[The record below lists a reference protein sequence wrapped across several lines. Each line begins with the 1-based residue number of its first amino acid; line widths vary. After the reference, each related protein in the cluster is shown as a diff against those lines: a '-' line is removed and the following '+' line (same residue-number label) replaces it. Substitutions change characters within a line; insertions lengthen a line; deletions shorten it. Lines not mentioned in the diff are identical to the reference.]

1 MNRALSKAEVN
12 HLRRLIGYV
21 RCEIMQSPDELVA
34 TVQSI
39 CPTIGEISEEGKQRL
54 VESYE
59 KAIAVP
65 KYVRDA
71 IKALEKVIIENQG
84 EILDVNGVIRQNEEI
99 KKALSLIASCNSA
112 VRGDVVDIAQKTIAK
127 VKGWEYG

>member
-1 MNRALSKAEVN
+1 MNRALTKTEVN

-34 TVQSI
+34 TVKS
-39 CPTIGEISEEGKQRL
+39 PYEGKQRL

-71 IKALEKVIIENQG
+71 IRALNMVIIENQG
-84 EILDVNGVIRQNEEI
+84 EILDANEILKQNDKM
-99 KKALSLIASCNSA
+99 KKALTLIASCKKT
-112 VRGDVVDIAQKTIAK
+112 VDGDVVDIAQKTIAK
-127 VKGWEYG
+127 MENKNG

>member
-1 MNRALSKAEVN
+1 MNRALTKAEVN

-21 RCEIMQSPDELVA
+21 RCEILQSPDELVA

-39 CPTIGEISEEGKQRL
+39 CPSIGEISEEGKQRL

-71 IKALEKVIIENQG
+71 IRSLEKVVIENQG
-84 EILDVNGVIRQNEEI
+84 EILDVNGVLRQNEEMG
-99 KKALSLIASCNSA
+99 KALFLIASCNSA
-112 VRGDVVDIAQKTIAK
+112 VSGDVVDIAQKTIAK
-127 VKGWEYG
+127 VRGWKYG

>member
-1 MNRALSKAEVN
+1 MNRALTKAEVN

-21 RCEIMQSPDELVA
+21 RCEILQSPDELVA

-39 CPTIGEISEEGKQRL
+39 CPSIGEISEEGKQRL

-71 IKALEKVIIENQG
+71 IKALNKVVIENQG
-84 EILDVNGVIRQNEEI
+84 EILDVNGILQQNEEMG
-99 KKALSLIASCNSA
+99 KALFLIASCNSA
-112 VRGDVVDIAQKTIAK
+112 VSGDVVDIAQKTIAK
-127 VKGWEYG
+127 VRGWKYG

>member
-1 MNRALSKAEVN
+1 MNRALTKAEVN

-21 RCEIMQSPDELVA
+21 RCEILQNPDELVA
-34 TVQSI
+34 TVQKI
-39 CPTIGEISEEGKQRL
+39 YPAIGEISEKGKQRL

-71 IKALEKVIIENQG
+71 IRALEKVIIENQG
-84 EILDVNGVIRQNEEI
+84 EILDVNGVVRQNEEMS
-99 KKALSLIASCNSA
+99 KALSLIASCNTS

-127 VKGWEYG
+127 VKGWEHG

>member
-1 MNRALSKAEVN
+1 MNRALTKAEVN

-21 RCEIMQSPDELVA
+21 RCELLQSPDELVA
-34 TVQSI
+34 TVQQI
-39 CPTIGEISEEGKQRL
+39 YPAIGEISEEGKRRL
-54 VESYE
+54 VDSYE

-71 IKALEKVIIENQG
+71 IKSLEKVIIENQG
-84 EILDVNGVIRQNEEI
+84 EILDVNGVIRQNEEMRE
-99 KKALSLIASCNSA
+99 ALSLIASCNTS

>member
-21 RCEIMQSPDELVA
+21 RCEILQSPDELIA
-34 TVQSI
+34 TVQNI
-39 CPTIGEISEEGKQRL
+39 FPAIGEISEEGKQRL
-54 VESYE
+54 VSSYE

-71 IKALEKVIIENQG
+71 IKSLEKVIIENQG
-84 EILDVNGVIRQNEEI
+84 EILDVNGVIRQNEEMRE
-99 KKALSLIASCNSA
+99 ALSLIASCNTS

>member
-39 CPTIGEISEEGKQRL
+39 CPAIGEISDEGKQRL
-54 VESYE
+54 WLKVMRRPSLYQNM
-59 KAIAVP
+59 
-65 KYVRDA
+65 YVMQS
-71 IKALEKVIIENQG
+71 KP
-84 EILDVNGVIRQNEEI
+84 
-99 KKALSLIASCNSA
+99 
-112 VRGDVVDIAQKTIAK
+112 
-127 VKGWEYG
+127 

>member
-1 MNRALSKAEVN
+1 MNRALTKAEVN

-21 RCEIMQSPDELVA
+21 RCEILQSPDELVA

-39 CPTIGEISEEGKQRL
+39 MPAIGEINEEGKQRL

-71 IKALEKVIIENQG
+71 IRSLEKVVIENQG
-84 EILDVNGVIRQNEEI
+84 EILDVNGVLRQNEEMG
-99 KKALSLIASCNSA
+99 KALFLIASCNSA
-112 VRGDVVDIAQKTIAK
+112 VSGDVVDIAQKTIAK
-127 VKGWEYG
+127 VRGWKYG